1 MIKFFR
7 LTVAA
12 AMMAGLVSVASGA
25 KAQSTGGVSLLDP
38 TTAPIVGGIVEAL
51 VADSGLT
58 GTLFFTVLNPGN
70 IPDIGLITGLA
81 GPSGGTGV
89 LSAIPGVSVLT
100 PIAFPLL
107 EAVNGFGLPLLD
119 PSSLGGVS
127 GASAGDD
134 GSPLA
139 ALGGLP
145 LVGDLTGV
153 LGLAGGGADPA
164 ASGAG
169 LPVVGPLLAP
179 VLGLVGGLLGGG

>member
-1 MIKFFR
+1 M
-7 LTVAA
+7 
-12 AMMAGLVSVASGA
+12 
-25 KAQSTGGVSLLDP
+25 
-38 TTAPIVGGIVEAL
+38 
-51 VADSGLT
+51 
-58 GTLFFTVLNPGN
+58 
-70 IPDIGLITGLA
+70 
-81 GPSGGTGV
+81 

-127 GASAGDD
+127 GASAGDG